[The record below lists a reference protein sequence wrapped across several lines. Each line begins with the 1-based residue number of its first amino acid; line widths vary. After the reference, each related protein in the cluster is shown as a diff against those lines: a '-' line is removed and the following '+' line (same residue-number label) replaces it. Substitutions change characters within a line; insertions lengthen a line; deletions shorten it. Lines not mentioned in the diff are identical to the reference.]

1 MRDRAILMV
10 LLWVLCY
17 ATALAQT
24 EPAQPKPGPE
34 AQKLGIFI
42 GKWKI
47 EGDLP
52 PGAMGTPGG
61 KTSGTASCESI
72 SEGFGVLCRETVPMP
87 GSRGDLTDVYILAYD
102 DEAKNYFFSQ
112 VSAGGAVW
120 VGHGTVNGDTWV
132 WIVDST
138 IDGKPIHVRFTNKW
152 TSADSFDFK
161 NEIGTKADS
170 MTVMMAGKQIRVAAR
185 GAMPVSK

>member
-10 LLWVLCY
+10 LLWVLCG

-24 EPAQPKPGPE
+24 EPAPPKPGPE
-34 AQKLGIFI
+34 AQKLGIFV

-61 KTSGTASCESI
+61 KTRGTAACESI
-72 SEGFGVLCRETVPMP
+72 SEGSGVLCHETMPMP
-87 GSRGDLTDVYILAYD
+87 GGRGSLTDVYILAYD
-102 DEAKNYFFSQ
+102 EDAKNYFFSE
-112 VSAGGAVW
+112 VGAGGVVW

-132 WIVDST
+132 WVVDST
-138 IDGKPIHVRFTNKW
+138 MDGKPIHVRFTDKW

-161 NEIGTKADS
+161 NEIGSNADS
-170 MTVMMAGKQIRVAAR
+170 MSVMMAGKQIRVAVRAAR
-185 GAMPVSK
+185 PVSK